1 MHGGCVQRSS
11 SGLRVVLRRATGALV
26 VALGTLGLLLP
37 FAAVAQTSAQAANPL
52 PSKERVL
59 RSSEVTA
66 DGLVDTLDIGA
77 SAPSAAAGAQMRGFK
92 PAQAAG
98 SPGKPAQAAAAPPAA
113 SPAPAGHAGSG
124 KAPLMVTFLT
134 GSSELTP
141 DSVAV
146 MGKVAQ
152 ALQSDRLAGYA
163 FRVEGHAD
171 PRGGD
176 ELNQRLS
183 LARAEAVM
191 KHLVAHHGVLP
202 ERLSAV
208 GKGSTELYDTRRT
221 EAPENRRVTIVTLRP

>member
-1 MHGGCVQRSS
+1 M
-11 SGLRVVLRRATGALV
+11 GLSVLSLV
-26 VALGTLGLLLP
+26 LLP
-37 FAAVAQTSAQAANPL
+37 PGIAAQTSAQASAQASAQTAPPAAA
-52 PSKERVL
+52 PSAAKERVF
-59 RSSEVTA
+59 RNSEVTA

-77 SAPSAAAGAQMRGFK
+77 AASSSAEGAQMRGFK

-98 SPGKPAQAAAAPPAA
+98 SPPRPGQTSAAPAA
-113 SPAPAGHAGSG
+113 PAPTSAAGHAGSG
-124 KAPLMVTFLT
+124 KAPLMVTFHT
-134 GSSELTP
+134 GSAELTP
-141 DSVAV
+141 DSMAV

-152 ALQSDRLAGYA
+152 ALQSDRLAGFA

-191 KHLVAHHGVLP
+191 KHLVAQHGVLQ

-208 GKGSTELYDTRRT
+208 GKGSTELYDKTRT